1 MRCSV
6 GRLVV
11 SVGLA
16 LDLLC
21 VAVVGTAWAA
31 PPSNDTRENAT
42 LIPALPFTHTVD
54 TTEATA
60 GPEDAAICPLP
71 MPVSHSVWYRYT
83 SSSDHAVVIDT
94 AGSSYTVVGLV
105 GRENVGTSDSCVA
118 LFGGPPPARPGVFSA
133 QAGQTYRIVL
143 ADVSDGGGG
152 SLQLSVGINA
162 LPVLPWP
169 EIVSGRARLRGP
181 SGCVR
186 GPFTATV
193 RGRRILHVTFIRDGK
208 RIKRIIARSGQRV
221 FRVRI
226 KPGAAVGVHRVTA
239 RIRFR
244 AASRTRARTLRL
256 SYQRCRRQVVQPRFT
271 G

>member
-1 MRCSV
+1 MRRSV

-16 LDLLC
+16 VALLC

-71 MPVSHSVWYRYT
+71 TPVSHSVWYRYT
-83 SSSDHAVVIDT
+83 SPSNHAVVIDT
-94 AGSSYTVVGLV
+94 AGSSYTVWGIL

-118 LFGGPPPARPGVFSA
+118 LFAGLPPAGPGVFSA
-133 QAGQTYRIVL
+133 QAGQTYWIVL
-143 ADVSDGGGG
+143 VDVPDGTGG
-152 SLQLSVGINA
+152 SLQLSVDTTNPEYG
-162 LPVLPWP
+162 LPETV
-169 EIVSGRARLRGP
+169 VSGRARLSGP
-181 SGCVR
+181 SGCVYR
-186 GPFTATV
+186 AFRASVT
-193 RGRRILHVTFIRDGK
+193 GRRIASVRFFVDGRLVK
-208 RIKRIIARSGQRV
+208 RIDERRRTYTV
-221 FRVRI
+221 RVRP
-226 KPGAAVGVHRVTA
+226 KGLGLGFHRVTA
-239 RIRFR
+239 RVRFVG
-244 AASRTRARTLRL
+244 ASKTAPRTLRL
-256 SYQRCRRQVVQPRFT
+256 TFRRCARQTVSPRFT